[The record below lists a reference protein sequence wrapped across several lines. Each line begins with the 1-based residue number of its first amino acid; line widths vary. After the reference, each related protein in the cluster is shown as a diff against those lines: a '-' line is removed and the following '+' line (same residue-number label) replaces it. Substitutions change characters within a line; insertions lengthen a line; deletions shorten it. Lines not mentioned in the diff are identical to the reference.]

1 MRPGKIATTPPFV
14 KEPSRCVAFLRGARI
29 FVAYRNH
36 HAGVDRMNSD
46 IRVRFAPSPTGY
58 LHVGGLRT
66 ALYNYLF
73 ARAQGG
79 VFVLRIEDTDRTRLV
94 DGAVDNLL
102 RTLAW
107 AGLDCDEGPA
117 QGGPCGPY
125 VQSERLDLYATHV
138 ASLLAGGKAYR
149 CFCTTERLAALR
161 KLQEEEKRP
170 PMYDRLCRTLPVE
183 EAERRAREGE
193 GCTVRMK
200 VPLLGEVV
208 FTDEIRGEV
217 RVSASVIDDQVLLK
231 SDGYPTYH
239 LANVVDDHL
248 MRISHV
254 IRGEEWLP
262 STPKHLL
269 LYDFFG
275 WTPPRFAHLPLLL
288 NADRTKLSKRQGH
301 VAVEEFRAKGYL
313 RDALVNF
320 VALLGWNTSDNR
332 ELFTLPDLVA
342 AFSLDR
348 VGKAGAVF
356 DHDKLDWFN
365 AQYLRALPADALA
378 ALCVPHLEA
387 AGFDVSDR
395 ARTDAV
401 IAAVLSHLTVPADV
415 VAAAGIFF
423 EAMPV
428 AEEGE
433 AREALAAPGARIV
446 LETFARL
453 AEACTP
459 WTREA
464 VKDGIK
470 AVQKETGIKGKD
482 LFMPLRAALTGRA
495 HGPELPVIAELLGRD
510 VCLARLRA
518 ALR

>member
-1 MRPGKIATTPPFV
+1 
-14 KEPSRCVAFLRGARI
+14 
-29 FVAYRNH
+29 
-36 HAGVDRMNSD
+36 MNSD

-94 DGAVDNLL
+94 EGAVENLL
-102 RTLAW
+102 RTLSW
-107 AGLDCDEGPA
+107 AGLECDEGPA
-117 QGGPCGPY
+117 QGGPFGPY
-125 VQSERLDLYATHV
+125 VQSERLELYAAHIQT
-138 ASLLAGGKAYR
+138 LLADGKAYR
-149 CFCTTERLAALR
+149 CFCTTERLAELKKA
-161 KLQEEEKRP
+161 QAAEKRP
-170 PMYDRLCRTLPVE
+170 PMYDRRCRTIPVE
-183 EAERRAREGE
+183 EAERRAHEGE
-193 GCTVRMK
+193 ACTVRMK

-288 NADRTKLSKRQGH
+288 NADRSKLSKRQGD
-301 VAVEEFRAKGYL
+301 VAVEDFRAKGYL

-332 ELFTLPDLVA
+332 EMFTLPELVA
-342 AFSLDR
+342 AFSLAR

-378 ALCVPHLEA
+378 ALCTPHLEA
-387 AGFDVSDR
+387 AGVDVGDR

-401 IAAVLSHLTVPADV
+401 LAAVLSHLTVPADV
-415 VAAAGIFF
+415 VEAARIFF
-423 EAMPV
+423 EAMPL

-433 AREALAAPGARIV
+433 AREALAAPGARVV
-446 LETFARL
+446 LESFARL
-453 AEACTP
+453 AGDVSP
-459 WTREA
+459 WTRDA
-464 VKDGIK
+464 VKECIK
-470 AVQKETGIKGKD
+470 AVQKDAGVKGKE
-482 LFMPLRAALTGRA
+482 LFMPIRAALTGRA

-510 VCLARLRA
+510 VCLERILA